1 MLAHLLKI
9 LVAVHSSRR
18 FLSFC
23 SVIISLSLGIC
34 IFLTLECVLG
44 NYKSSLI
51 KKLLSAQPDVVIIKN
66 PKFAGNEEELEELFP
81 DEIEERTRL
90 ALDDVPKLT
99 TIVKNISSNE
109 FYFAPIVLKDEFVVS
124 DLSKDGVIEK
134 KTRFIAV
141 DIAQN
146 NRVFQVLDQLTEKQI
161 EEFHSES
168 TEVPIIISEDIYPG
182 ANVGLVLS
190 LDFEGVKQKCKIVGV
205 LEQNRLFPVS
215 MVIVP
220 SRFRGVI
227 LSDEKFTSLA
237 IRCIG
242 KTSPT
247 KAKTLLE
254 DALGERYLIRCWVD
268 SIPVLDSVFNTINIF
283 ISAIICSLFIL
294 AFVFGISSFDILIR
308 HYKSQLALLLSLGLP
323 PTAIRNALLI
333 ISSLISILSLIIGI
347 GLAVIL
353 LMILPATP
361 IKYFMDIMYID
372 DLSFTFSPF
381 VLLVTVLMSFVVTV
395 GASFV
400 SSKRVYKIDP
410 IEDLRQ

>member
-1 MLAHLLKI
+1 M
-9 LVAVHSSRR
+9 
-18 FLSFC
+18 SFC

-66 PKFAGNEEELEELFP
+66 PKFASNEEELEELFP

-90 ALDDVPKLT
+90 VLDDVPKLT

-134 KTRFIAV
+134 ETRFIAV

-146 NRVFQVLDQLTEKQI
+146 NRVFQVLDQLTEEQI
-161 EEFHSES
+161 EEFQGES

-227 LSDEKFTSLA
+227 LSDEKYTSLA

-268 SIPVLDSVFNTINIF
+268 SIPVLDSVFNTINII

-347 GLAVIL
+347 GLSVIL

>member
-18 FLSFC
+18 FLSFY
-23 SVIISLSLGIC
+23 SVIMSLALGIC
-34 IFLTLECVLG
+34 IFLTLESVLG

-90 ALDDVPKLT
+90 GMDDVSKLT
-99 TIVKNISSNE
+99 TILKNISSNE
-109 FYFAPIVLKDEFVVS
+109 FNFAPIVLKDEFVVS

-146 NRVFQVLDQLTEKQI
+146 NRVFQVLDQLSEKQI
-161 EEFHSES
+161 DEFQGES

-215 MVIVP
+215 MIIVP

-227 LSDEKFTSLA
+227 LSDEKYTSLA

-247 KAKTLLE
+247 KTKTLLE
-254 DALGERYLIRCWVD
+254 DALGKRYLLRCWVD

-323 PTAIRNALLI
+323 PTAIRNALVI
-333 ISSLISILSLIIGI
+333 ISSLISIISLISGI